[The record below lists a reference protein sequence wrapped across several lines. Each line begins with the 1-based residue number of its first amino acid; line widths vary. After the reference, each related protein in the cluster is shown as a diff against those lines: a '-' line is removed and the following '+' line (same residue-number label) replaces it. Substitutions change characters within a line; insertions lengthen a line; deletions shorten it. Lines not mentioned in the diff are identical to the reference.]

1 MNSELSSVEI
11 TLYKVD
17 AAAASTGPGAG
28 GGGEREDE
36 AARFF
41 FLKLHKVSYNR
52 ETKVPPHVAAA
63 MALEEEEQAPI
74 HRLIVHDLKGAWTK
88 DNRDIVLTLFDSYF
102 KTQLLKRNLSTEA
115 LRLFKDQLGGGGGGG
130 GSPSKPGGQFEKNS
144 SPYGSGGGHHQ
155 QHSSH
160 HLSKGNAANM
170 LQKLIAEVESESNV
184 ADTEQIE
191 NGVGS
196 DRPMLYGIEA
206 CCQTHDLLLNN
217 WLIELINSQV
227 VLRGCETDGYV
238 IVSAAKTSV
247 TQRIHR
253 PVWKNRV
260 LYSKTTW
267 QGSLECMQYYATVD
281 AGGLRIDDITWLNLD
296 DIEEQGGEEEE
307 EVASGRKNIV
317 ENPDTVMGSGRS
329 VGGVVNS
336 EAGGCSTTASSA
348 GNGSL
353 PGINEPP
360 SVVVKVPIQMQRI
373 VSRCRCQFFYA
384 SYGENTDPSCYEE
397 VPPLPADDLLPLE
410 PWDKEVA
417 VDTFTLTHE
426 HLEISTNSQQF
437 AMIMDLVNNLLLY
450 VPHKKEVFE
459 KQQRIR
465 FSMQLNSLED
475 QRGPIS
481 ELQDKVRLLLTR
493 IKALEKED
501 YYMRKNHH
509 GGGGS
514 GSSAG
519 VGGGGSTG
527 NSGGTIGGGG
537 GGKKPSSS
545 KLSSMMTASDDPES
559 AKLAASLKETEWE
572 LHQCKEELARV
583 GDDLSIMI
591 NCYKEAQLIASKT
604 KERQVAAQESRDLL
618 AQVVRRNEVCFK
630 QASWR
635 LTDIDGQ
642 LMLCDMVL
650 QNFLYTKVSK
660 NDDSVQHSFELGYVS
675 VKNQMPNQVYREVL
689 QPTELQPNMPVDQHR
704 ALRIICIE
712 KAPVG
717 GISVK
722 EHLEVNVIPLTVGLT
737 YAFFMKMLKFF
748 FPERSTSLQ
757 EQQQQ
762 QQVSSTVTSTTGV
775 GSSSAGNAPSA
786 FGSSTVGSMAGDSG
800 FDSLSG
806 VGADDTISSAGSI
819 STITSVSSSSKGEK
833 AGKKG
838 KGASAAAMKK
848 EESTLSLASSLS
860 SYNFKSSSKSNP
872 TTSFQHIEKMRE
884 RASKNQT
891 FVFIKIPEVPIRISY
906 KGNKNKNLEDLRDV
920 NLILPTFEYHN
931 RTWTWLDLLMALK
944 NDSKRVLLSQA
955 LKHKFHISKS
965 KPQQLLSSALLSSS
979 SSSSSSAS
987 AAAADAEKQQQQQQS
1002 ALQQGSNSGGSGN
1015 GGSQSVVKSSEDE
1028 DKVRILLGKIVVPQK
1043 TTKSKS
1049 LLLFGK
1055 K

>member
-11 TLYKVD
+11 SLYKSD
-17 AAAASTGPGAG
+17 TTTNLNTSDDYSNSSKSSNPPL
-28 GGGEREDE
+28 
-36 AARFF
+36 FF
-41 FLKLHKVSYNR
+41 MKLHKVSYNR
-52 ETKVPPHVAAA
+52 ETKMPAHLAA
-63 MALEEEEQAPI
+63 EEEEQAPI
-74 HRLIVHDLKGAWTK
+74 HRLTIHDLKGAWTK

-115 LRLFKDQLGGGGGGG
+115 LRLFKDQLSG
-130 GSPSKPGGQFEKNS
+130 GSPTKSGQFDKSGPYS
-144 SPYGSGGGHHQ
+144 SNQ
-155 QHSSH
+155 H

-170 LQKLIAEVESESNV
+170 LQKLIAEVESARNV
-184 ADTEQIE
+184 ADTEQTE
-191 NGVGS
+191 SVGGATE
-196 DRPMLYGIEA
+196 RPMLYGIEA
-206 CCQTHDLLLNN
+206 CQHSNDLLLNN

-281 AGGLRIDDITWLNLD
+281 AGGLRIDDITWLTLD
-296 DIEEQGGEEEE
+296 DIEERGG
-307 EVASGRKNIV
+307 VGGGPDVDGGGSAFGDDNNNNNKSGTSSSSAKGGDKSGGLDGLVV
-317 ENPDTVMGSGRS
+317 ESLTESSGSGRS

-336 EAGGCSTTASSA
+336 EAGGSASSTL
-348 GNGSL
+348 NGGS
-353 PGINEPP
+353 GGDP
-360 SVVVKVPIQMQRI
+360 SVPGWTVVKVPIQMQRI

-397 VPPLPADDLLPLE
+397 VPPPPPSQDELLLTLE
-410 PWDKEVA
+410 PWDREVA

-481 ELQDKVRLLLTR
+481 ELQDKVRLLLTE

-501 YYMRKNHH
+501 YYMRKN
-509 GGGGS
+509 GCGS
-514 GSSAG
+514 
-519 VGGGGSTG
+519 
-527 NSGGTIGGGG
+527 GG
-537 GGKKPSSS
+537 GGKKMQSTGGVSSVS
-545 KLSSMMTASDDPES
+545 KLMINSLGEEEEERS
-559 AKLAASLKETEWE
+559 AMADSLKETEWR

-583 GDDLSIMI
+583 SDDLTIMI

-642 LMLCDMVL
+642 LVLCDMVL

-675 VKNQMPNQVYREVL
+675 VMNKMPNQIYREVL

-737 YAFFMKMLKFF
+737 YAFFKKMLKFF
-748 FPERSTSLQ
+748 FPERSSLQ
-757 EQQQQ
+757 EQNAAA
-762 QQVSSTVTSTTGV
+762 SAAATASAANTSSASAANSSISSSISGSTV
-775 GSSSAGNAPSA
+775 
-786 FGSSTVGSMAGDSG
+786 GDSG
-800 FDSLSG
+800 FVDGSG
-806 VGADDTISSAGSI
+806 PDDGANASMVSVT
-819 STITSVSSSSKGEK
+819 STATNSSSSSAK

-838 KGASAAAMKK
+838 KASAIKK
-848 EESTLSLASSLS
+848 DESSLSIASSLS
-860 SYNFKSSSKSNP
+860 SYNFKSKSNP
-872 TTSFQHIEKMRE
+872 TTSFQQIEKMRE

-955 LKHKFHISKS
+955 LKQKFHIYKS
-965 KPQQLLSSALLSSS
+965 KPFSSS
-979 SSSSSSAS
+979 E
-987 AAAADAEKQQQQQQS
+987 ADKQQQQQQS
-1002 ALQQGSNSGGSGN
+1002 ALQTTS
-1015 GGSQSVVKSSEDE
+1015 SQSVVKSSEDE

-1049 LLLFGK
+1049 MLLFGNK